1 MYDIYMYMYVF
12 IYTNR
17 GYVYELAINRKRYK
31 VYKRDIIYRDIEIDK
46 SSFLL
51 IERKVYI

>member
-1 MYDIYMYMYVF
+1 M
-12 IYTNR
+12 
-17 GYVYELAINRKRYK
+17 LAINRKGIRSIREILY
-31 VYKRDIIYRDIEIDK
+31 IEIDK

>member
-1 MYDIYMYMYVF
+1 MYDIYMYMYVY
-12 IYTNR
+12 IRIEDMYI
-17 GYVYELAINRKRYK
+17 YELLIEKGIKYIREILY
-31 VYKRDIIYRDIEIDK
+31 IEIDK

>member
-1 MYDIYMYMYVF
+1 M
-12 IYTNR
+12 
-17 GYVYELAINRKRYK
+17 LAINRKRNK
-31 VYKRDIIYRDIEIDK
+31 VYKRDIIYVEIDK